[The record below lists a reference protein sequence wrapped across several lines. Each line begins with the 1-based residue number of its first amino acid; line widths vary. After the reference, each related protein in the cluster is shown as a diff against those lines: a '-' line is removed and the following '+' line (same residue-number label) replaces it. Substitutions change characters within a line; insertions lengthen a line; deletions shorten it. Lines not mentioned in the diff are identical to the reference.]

1 MPKNN
6 VLVISECKYSYVG
19 LSMLLKKHYD
29 HYDLRLFSDFMHG
42 GSKAE
47 KIIKHDIALIFTSQ
61 NLEQSVNVVE
71 SLVAM
76 HQHYRSKTRILV
88 FYEDERVVKLLSVL
102 GISVELVSTRKP
114 LYLLQEKLQNLL
126 DSKAP
131 GGIKVQKTR
140 ELSPAESD
148 VIFNLLRGDS
158 LLRIA
163 EKRGTHPKTIFSQK
177 YSAMRKLR
185 LRNMSTIF
193 VAAK

>member
-1 MPKNN
+1 MSKNS

-19 LSMLLKKHYD
+19 LSVLLKKNYGQ
-29 HYDLRLFSDFMHG
+29 YDLRLFSDFMRG

-47 KIIKHDIALIFTSQ
+47 KITRHDIALIFTSQ
-61 NLEQSVNVVE
+61 NLEQSVNVIE

-76 HQHYRSKTRILV
+76 HQQYRSKTRILV
-88 FYEDERVVKLLSVL
+88 FYDDERVVKLLSIL
-102 GISVELVSTRKP
+102 GISVELVSTRMP
-114 LYLLQEKLQNLL
+114 LYSLQEKLQQLL

-131 GGIKVQKTR
+131 GGIRVQKTR

-158 LLRIA
+158 LLHIA

-185 LRNMSTIF
+185 LRSMSSIF

>member
-1 MPKNN
+1 MSKNS

-19 LSMLLKKHYD
+19 LSVLLKKNYGQ
-29 HYDLRLFSDFMHG
+29 YPLRLFSDFMRG
-42 GSKAE
+42 GSTAE
-47 KIIKHDIALIFTSQ
+47 KITRHDIALIFTSQ
-61 NLEQSVNVVE
+61 NLEQSVNVIE

-76 HQHYRSKTRILV
+76 HQQYRSKTRILV
-88 FYEDERVVKLLSVL
+88 FYDDERVVKLLSIL
-102 GISVELVSTRKP
+102 GISVELVSTRMP
-114 LYLLQEKLQNLL
+114 LYSLQEKLQQLL

-131 GGIKVQKTR
+131 GGIRVQKTR

-158 LLRIA
+158 LLHIA

-185 LRNMSTIF
+185 LRSMSSIF
-193 VAAK
+193 IAAK